1 MDIDHMKNKQEPFIP
16 RKKRTLHKSKLSS
29 SCLYSSYKI
38 SKVLRDSM
46 ILYKKEQAKPTYETI
61 INDAFAELELI
72 WTAEKKEP
80 TKNKMIQCLRY
91 NPPPNSKQKVP
102 VSLRFDSCFSYL
114 INDILNEREQLA
126 RDTTDLIERMLTWYL
141 RNKGF
146 LAKIE

>member
-61 INDAFAELELI
+61 INDAFAELERI
-72 WTAEKKEP
+72 WTAEKNEP

-91 NPPPNSKQKVP
+91 NPPPTSKKVP
-102 VSLRFDSCFSYL
+102 MSLRFDSRFSYL
-114 INDILNEREQLA
+114 IKDILNEREQLA

-141 RNKGF
+141 RKKGV
-146 LAKIE
+146 LAEME